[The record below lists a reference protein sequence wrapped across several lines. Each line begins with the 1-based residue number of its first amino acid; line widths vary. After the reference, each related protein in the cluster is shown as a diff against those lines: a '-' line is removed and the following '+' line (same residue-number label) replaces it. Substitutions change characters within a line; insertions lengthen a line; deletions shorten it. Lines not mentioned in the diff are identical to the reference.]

1 MTSKLL
7 IYIDH
12 HDGMITPA
20 SREALGAAHQLAKAS
35 GAQVEAIVLGMDTGL
50 AAEEAARSG
59 AARVFQANAPDL
71 ADFRAEVYAGV
82 VASLTAGA
90 EAVLLPDNGRT
101 RELAA
106 ILAVDLEAGLIPD
119 VIELEVREGAIVAK
133 RAIYSGKVHTS
144 IRGTGRKPVVLT
156 LRSRAFPAFSGEGS
170 PGKIE
175 GIEVPPIQAL
185 SEVLSYQT
193 SQEAVSLADAGIIVA
208 GGRGLSNNP
217 ALEAPSD
224 LTDPEAIEKWKAME
238 GFKQLQELAGV
249 MGAAVGATRAVVDA
263 GYVDYN
269 HQIGQTGKVV
279 SPDLYLAFGI
289 SGAIQHLAGIR
300 SARTIIAVN
309 KDAEAPIFKSA
320 RFGIVGDMHKVIPAL
335 MDAFKEMSA
344 Q

>member
-7 IYIDH
+7 VYMDH

-20 SREALGAAHQLAKAS
+20 SREALGAAQQLASAI
-35 GAQVEAIVLGMDTGL
+35 GAHVEAIVLGMDAGL
-50 AAEEAARSG
+50 AAEEAAHSG
-59 AARVFQANAPDL
+59 AAQVFQVEAPAL
-71 ADFRAEVYAGV
+71 SDFRAEVYAGV
-82 VASLTAGA
+82 VASQAAGA
-90 EAVLLPDNGRT
+90 EAVLFPDNGRT

-119 VIELEVREGAIVAK
+119 VIALEVREGAIVAK
-133 RAIYSGKVHTS
+133 RSIYSGKVHTAICS
-144 IRGTGRKPVVLT
+144 TGRKPVILT
-156 LRSRAFPAFSGEGS
+156 LRSRAFPAFTGEGAS
-170 PGKIE
+170 GKIE
-175 GIEVPPIQAL
+175 KIAVSPIPAL
-185 SEVLSYQT
+185 SEVVSYQT

-224 LTDPEAIEKWKAME
+224 LSDPVAIEKWKAIE
-238 GFKQLQELAGV
+238 GFQQLQELASV
-249 MGAAVGATRAVVDA
+249 MGAAVGATRAVVDS
-263 GYVDYN
+263 GFVDYD

-309 KDAEAPIFKSA
+309 KDAEAPIFKTA

-335 MDAFKEMSA
+335 IDAFKEMA
-344 Q
+344 VQ